1 MSNLVED
8 AHMDAHTSNK
18 YSILDFSCPPSHFLG
33 PFRTVCRLV
42 KWTDRSYIKRHTRQR
57 TLTDGW

>member
-1 MSNLVED
+1 MSFGCPPGIRTPIEKEKDMSNLVED

-42 KWTDRSYIKRHTRQR
+42 K
-57 TLTDGW
+57 